1 MAYGIVELLSVSAH
15 NVDAEN
21 VTFVST
27 DNIENG
33 SIFTMGTR
41 VSGNQ
46 DEFNAVKPATA
57 NLAKQFYMAASSVRI
72 VTTVAGDS
80 SQFVDLTMNPKAF
93 INLAG
98 QPIDGIALKIGDRV
112 RISADGLGGTYVG
125 TGSVTTH
132 VVATDGAYKLTWAT
146 AAISGLSLKHIGT
159 SYISVADSAIGTQ
172 RVTAYDFVVD
182 AIA

>member
-1 MAYGIVELLSVSAH
+1 MAYGIVELTSVAAH
-15 NVDAEN
+15 NVDAQN
-21 VTFVST
+21 ITFVSS

-33 SIFTMGTR
+33 SVFTMGTR
-41 VSGNQ
+41 VSGNK

-57 NLAKQFYMAASSVRI
+57 NLAKQFYMAASPVRI
-72 VTTVAGDS
+72 ITTLADG

-93 INLAG
+93 INVAG
-98 QPIDGIALKIGDRV
+98 QPIDGVALNRGDRI

-125 TGSVTTH
+125 SGSVTTH
-132 VVATDGAYKLTWAT
+132 VVATNDAYKLTWAT
-146 AAISGLSLKHIGT
+146 AAISGLSLKHVGT

-172 RVTAYDFVVD
+172 RVTAYDFVVE